1 MMPRWSGGAS
11 LTGRAGVLGLL
22 PSAGGGLA
30 SLESAGQTARLLD
43 YYLPAYLGTFDRLF
57 YFSYHRESLADY
69 ADDPAILK
77 GVSLIPKLRSTPYRI
92 YACQLPLLARAQFQA
107 CSVLRVFQATGA
119 VPAMIARLLY
129 GIPYVT
135 TYGYR
140 YHAIA
145 QVEGRRLAS
154 AYLRM
159 LEQAALRMAQGVI
172 VTTQELADYV
182 NRFVPRGRIHLIPN
196 GVDIRLFAPRPARS
210 AAAQRHV
217 GDAAPPSIRPGAA
230 TTLLFVGRLVRQKN
244 LFRLLEAA
252 SALARRHALRLQ
264 IIGDGPLKHELA
276 TMATQ
281 QGLDCTFE
289 GTVPHKRLPD
299 YMNQADLFVLP
310 SLLEGHPKA
319 LIEAM
324 SCGLPCVVS
333 ACEGNREMVEDGRTG
348 LLFEATDT
356 GQMVSQLERAIQ
368 NRAFARELGRAA
380 RKQVVRSY
388 DLERLLRMEVD
399 VLLLAV
405 RKRRRRLLW

>member
-1 MMPRWSGGAS
+1 MMLRWSSGAS
-11 LTGRAGVLGLL
+11 LTGRAGALGLL

-43 YYLPAYLGTFDRLF
+43 NYFPAYLGTFDHLF

-69 ADDPAILK
+69 TDDPAILK
-77 GVSLIPKLRSTPYRI
+77 GVSLIPKLKSMPYRI
-92 YACQLPLLARAQFQA
+92 YACQLPLVAPVQFQA

-119 VPAMIARLLY
+119 VPAMMARLLY

-135 TYGYR
+135 TYGYQ
-140 YHAIA
+140 YHAVA

-154 AYLRM
+154 VCLRP
-159 LEQAALRMAQGVI
+159 LEQAALRMAEGVI
-172 VTTQELADYV
+172 VTTRELADYV
-182 NRFVPRGRIHLIPN
+182 GRFVPRGRIHLIPN
-196 GVDIRLFAPRPARS
+196 GVDTRLFAPRPGRS
-210 AAAQRHV
+210 TTAQGHA
-217 GDAAPPSIRPGAA
+217 GDGAWASVPSGRP
-230 TTLLFVGRLVRQKN
+230 TRLLFVGRLVRQKN

-252 SALARRHALRLQ
+252 SVLARRHALRVQ
-264 IIGDGPLKHELA
+264 IIGDGPLRRELA

-289 GTVPHKRLPD
+289 GIVPHRRLPD

-310 SLLEGHPKA
+310 SLVEGHPKA

-333 ACEGNREMVEDGRTG
+333 ACEGNREMVEDGLTG

-380 RKQVVRSY
+380 RKQVLRSY

-405 RKRRRRLLW
+405 RKRRRR